1 MLNGQMIENL
11 PPQFQNIIDIFQDA
25 QGKEKLEVL
34 LEFSRELPS
43 LPSKYENNPAKM
55 EQVDECQTP
64 FFLASEVNEG
74 KIFFYYDVP
83 PEAPTIR
90 GYASILAQGTAG
102 ASPQDILNIP
112 ADIYTYLGLA
122 EVMSP
127 LRLRGMHAV
136 LSRMKRQAEMYL
148 TNNG

>member
-1 MLNGQMIENL
+1 MIEKL
-11 PPQFQNIIDIFQDA
+11 PPQFQNIIDMFQEA

-34 LEFSRELPS
+34 LEFSQELPS
-43 LPSKYENNPAKM
+43 LPPKYQNNLAKM

-64 FFLASEVNEG
+64 FFLASELEDG
-74 KIFFYYDVP
+74 KVFFYYDVP
-83 PEAPTIR
+83 PESPTIR

-112 ADIYTYLGLA
+112 PDIYTYLGLT

-136 LSRMKRQAEMYL
+136 LSRMKRHAEMYL
-148 TNNG
+148 TEDE